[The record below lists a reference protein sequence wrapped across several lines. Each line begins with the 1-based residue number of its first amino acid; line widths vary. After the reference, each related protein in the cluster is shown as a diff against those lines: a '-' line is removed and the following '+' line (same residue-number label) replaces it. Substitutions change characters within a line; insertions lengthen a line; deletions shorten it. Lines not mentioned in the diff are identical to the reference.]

1 MVRAEGENWGNYLQ
15 ICKRDS
21 SFGQKQKLCGLE
33 RTWMWVK
40 KKQNPSVKKMM
51 KKYHWTAKKKRKEKQ
66 GWGQGVIWWRFLLSP
81 AQVKTGPGL
90 GLVNTGTAGTPA
102 VTRLSTGVILF
113 QKSIGMN

>member
-1 MVRAEGENWGNYLQ
+1 MIR
-15 ICKRDS
+15 
-21 SFGQKQKLCGLE
+21 
-33 RTWMWVK
+33 
-40 KKQNPSVKKMM
+40 
-51 KKYHWTAKKKRKEKQ
+51 
-66 GWGQGVIWWRFLLSP
+66 WRLLLSP